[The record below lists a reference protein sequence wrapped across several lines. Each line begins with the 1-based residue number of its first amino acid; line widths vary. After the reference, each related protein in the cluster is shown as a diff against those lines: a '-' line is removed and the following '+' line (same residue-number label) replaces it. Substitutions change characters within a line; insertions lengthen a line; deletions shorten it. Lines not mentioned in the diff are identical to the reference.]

1 MTSTLHVEID
11 GPNNAV
17 PVVFIHGVTSSGR
30 TWEWLPEEV
39 TRGRRIVRLDLRGH
53 GRSIHTPGQY
63 RLADYGGDVVGVLR
77 ELGTP
82 AVLVGHSLGGV
93 IAWWVAQNHPASV
106 IAGFLEDP
114 PLFAAEPSPEH
125 LERSHR
131 IFSAMLESVRRN
143 RAAGLSDEQLTELM
157 GAAPS
162 ASRRGFLVREIAM
175 DDAVAA
181 MAFGHNRLDEGVLE
195 AAIDRSTLA
204 DTDVRS
210 AVNRPIFILAAD
222 DAFGA
227 AFSSAEE
234 KLFFV
239 AHPEIQVTRVAGC
252 GHGIHDDRR
261 YREMFVQHLCSF
273 LDRYAPRTRGAR
285 QT

>member
-1 MTSTLHVEID
+1 M
-11 GPNNAV
+11 
-17 PVVFIHGVTSSGR
+17 
-30 TWEWLPEEV
+30 
-39 TRGRRIVRLDLRGH
+39 RLDLRGH
-53 GRSIHTPGQY
+53 GRSTHTPGQY
-63 RLADYGGDVVGVLR
+63 RLLDYGGDVVGVLR

-125 LERSHR
+125 LERSQR
-131 IFSAMLESVRRN
+131 IFAAMLENVRRN
-143 RAAGLSDEQLTELM
+143 RAAGLSDEQLAELM

-162 ASRRGFLVREIAM
+162 ASRRGSLVSEIAM

-210 AVNRPIFILAAD
+210 AVNRPIVILAAD
-222 DAFGA
+222 DTFGA

-234 KLFFV
+234 KLFAE
-239 AHPEIQVTRVAGC
+239 AHPDIEVIRVTGC

-261 YREMFVQHLCSF
+261 HRETFVQHLCNF